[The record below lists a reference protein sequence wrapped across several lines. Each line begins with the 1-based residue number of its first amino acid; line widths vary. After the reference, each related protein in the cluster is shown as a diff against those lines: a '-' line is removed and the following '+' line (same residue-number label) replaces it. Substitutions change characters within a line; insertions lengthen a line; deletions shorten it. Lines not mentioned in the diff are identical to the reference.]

1 MNLSAQNK
9 GYKVKASLQDHCAN
23 TEIYNQEI
31 YVKKTVSCK
40 QTLYKQTSA
49 YTQ

>member
-31 YVKKTVSCK
+31 YVKKNSVL

-49 YTQ
+49 YTP